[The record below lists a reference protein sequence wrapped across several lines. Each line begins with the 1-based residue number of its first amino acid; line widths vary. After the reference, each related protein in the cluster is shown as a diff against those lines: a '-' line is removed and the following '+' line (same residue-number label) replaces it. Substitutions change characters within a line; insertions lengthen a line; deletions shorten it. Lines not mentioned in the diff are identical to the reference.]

1 MFALLYEEIV
11 EYTTEILEERYFSIF
26 HITRKFR
33 ISFDIAQSYID
44 KMLEN
49 GVISKVENVGI
60 GVSYKVES

>member
-11 EYTTEILEERYFSIF
+11 EYTTEILEERYFNVFYIMR
-26 HITRKFR
+26 TFR
-33 ISFDIAQSYID
+33 ISYDITQSYID

-49 GVISKVENVGI
+49 GVISKVENIGI

>member
-26 HITRKFR
+26 HIARKFR
-33 ISFDIAQSYID
+33 ISYDIAQSYID

-49 GVISKVENVGI
+49 GVISESKHVGI